1 MDIIFH
7 VVFAIIVC
15 YIFYGQHIVYKMKK
29 ESIASH
35 VSRNSIIYIYSSF
48 IRDSMGLM
56 PTAIGFAAAG

>member
-35 VSRNSIIYIYSSF
+35 FSRNSISYIYSSF